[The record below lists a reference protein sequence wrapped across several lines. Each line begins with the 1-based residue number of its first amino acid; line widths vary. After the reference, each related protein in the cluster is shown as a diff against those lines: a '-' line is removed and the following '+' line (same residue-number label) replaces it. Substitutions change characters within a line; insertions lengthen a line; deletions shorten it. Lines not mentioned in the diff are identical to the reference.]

1 MKSNSIEVDIADDH
15 QQSMEIVILEDPDK
29 ELDSGIFGMPR
40 IPDPH
45 HAPVSFSPL
54 PQKIVKS
61 ESIDQEDALKIKYME
76 LIHQQKPMLPDD
88 IKANMIQLM
97 SMGFNDYDRNLG
109 MLMKNKNDLQVVCAK
124 LLGMSEN

>member
-1 MKSNSIEVDIADDH
+1 
-15 QQSMEIVILEDPDK
+15 MEDVDK
-29 ELDSGIFGMPR
+29 ELDSGIFGMPK
-40 IPDPH
+40 IPDPQQ
-45 HAPVSFSPL
+45 HAPVSYDSL

-76 LIHQQKPMLPDD
+76 LIHQQKPTLPDE

-97 SMGFNDYDRNLG
+97 SMGFNDYDRNLS